1 MLQAEN
7 FTQILESIRQG
18 DHASA
23 DVLIEAVYSDLR
35 RVAGRYMAS
44 ERPEHTLQPTAIINE
59 VFLRMFRPVDA
70 RPGDWEPASVD
81 WQSRAHFLGIA
92 ARQMRQVLIDHARQ
106 KRAAKRNFGIRIE
119 MSDAARGVMPD
130 RGALQGIAEPEFE
143 LIDRLLELLAA
154 KDAEAARVVELKF
167 FGGLTDKEAALVM
180 GINLPRLRRDWE
192 FARGWLRQRM
202 PGCTKN

>member
-1 MLQAEN
+1 MLRAEN

-23 DVLIEAVYSDLR
+23 DVLMEAVYDDLR

-70 RPGDWEPASVD
+70 RPGDWEPAAVD

-119 MSDAARGVMPD
+119 MSDAERGVMPEIVEHD
-130 RGALQGIAEPEFE
+130 FE
-143 LIDRLLELLAA
+143 LLDRLLELLAA
-154 KDAEAARVVELKF
+154 KDPEAARVVELKF
-167 FGGLTDKEAALVM
+167 FGGLSDKEAALVM
-180 GINLPRLRRDWE
+180 GINIPRLRRDWE
-192 FARGWLRQRM
+192 FARTWLRQRM
-202 PGCTKN
+202 PRCSKN